1 LRVPTRQT
9 ANRDLSYT
17 DDGVEGDVVDAWAV
31 ADAASA
37 GGEPTPGVAVLVTDG
52 VGGLE
57 AVCAG
62 VVGAGG
68 GIAAFGGA
76 AGLGG
81 AGFSGLIPP
90 SQDGPEY
97 ISAVKPLVFHF
108 SSKSAAALL
117 GVSPTP
123 VTSFQ
128 GYTFGPIWHPD
139 SVRRKY
145 NAIGLPR

>member
-1 LRVPTRQT
+1 M
-9 ANRDLSYT
+9 
-17 DDGVEGDVVDAWAV
+17 EGAIVVDAAAGAGETSAAAE
-31 ADAASA
+31 AD
-37 GGEPTPGVAVLVTDG
+37 PGVAWVVAGGVGTVPAGAAG
-52 VGGLE
+52 VGG
-57 AVCAG
+57 G
-62 VVGAGG
+62 VAT
-68 GIAAFGGA
+68 FGGA
-76 AGLGG
+76 AGFGG

-108 SSKSAAALL
+108 SSKSAAALF
-117 GVSPTP
+117 GVSPIP

-145 NAIGLPR
+145 SAMGLPR